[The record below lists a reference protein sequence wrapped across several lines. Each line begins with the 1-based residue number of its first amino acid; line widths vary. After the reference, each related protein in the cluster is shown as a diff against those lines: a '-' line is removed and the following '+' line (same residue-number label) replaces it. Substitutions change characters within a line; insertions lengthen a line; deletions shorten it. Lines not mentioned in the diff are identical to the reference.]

1 MYSTLPH
8 FGGGWLLE
16 DSASPLKL
24 EEDVPEEEL
33 PLLEDC
39 EPPPELEEDR
49 LPLPELLE
57 AGTSSPPPLPPSPPQ
72 ALSVKAMA
80 SARPA
85 AIAGAKNLLPLLL
98 SFVSI
103 FFSFLGFNGLD
114 YLII

>member
-1 MYSTLPH
+1 LYSPH

-16 DSASPLKL
+16 DGASPPEL

-33 PLLEDC
+33 PLLKLLEDGVS
-39 EPPPELEEDR
+39 PPELEEEG

-57 AGTSSPPPLPPSPPQ
+57 DGVSSPPPPSPPQ
-72 ALSVKAMA
+72 ALSVNAMA
-80 SARPA
+80 SIKPA

-103 FFSFLGFNGLD
+103 FFSFFGFNGFV
-114 YLII
+114 Y